1 MFFDIAFSINWIFY
15 LVLFVVS
22 QIVFLQT
29 FKHVAKSSKSIGALT
44 VLVQLISVG
53 ACLIL
58 IPLDAWR
65 WPSGSDW
72 WMWVLL
78 GASFVLFAVNDRL
91 DATTRKNLDITVD
104 TMMHQSYRILFFPL
118 FLLMAT
124 ICWGFTP
131 TFWWS
136 AIIGG
141 TIIVIA
147 NMFLIYERGTFH
159 FNKYVLLKMVSVVF
173 FTFAFTFQIFAVSSF
188 NVPFFGIL
196 SFGIPALI
204 LLSMRQATPKTVVQE
219 IKRKQWQLIIIC
231 GIAQAI
237 FMISILILMNRNFD
251 SDNMQVNAITAIYVL
266 LNVVF
271 AYIFLRER
279 SSLVK
284 KSIIACVIV
293 ACMVLIALQ
302 PF

>member
-1 MFFDIAFSINWIFY
+1 MLSLMFDINWLVY

-29 FKHVAKSSKSIGALT
+29 FKVIARNSKSIGALT
-44 VLVQLISVG
+44 VLVELVSVG

-58 IPLDAWR
+58 IPFDAWR
-65 WPSGSDW
+65 WPTGSEW

-78 GASFVLFAVNDRL
+78 GVSFVLYAVNDRL

-131 TFWWS
+131 KFWWS

-147 NMFLIYERGTFH
+147 NMFLIYERGTFR
-159 FNKYVLLKMVSVVF
+159 FNKFVLLKMLSVLF

-188 NVPFFGIL
+188 NVPFFGIM

-204 LLSMRQATPKTVVQE
+204 LLSMRQATPKSVVE
-219 IKRKQWQLIIIC
+219 EVRRKEWGLILIC
-231 GIAQAI
+231 GVAQAV
-237 FMISILILMNRNFD
+237 FMISILILMSKNFGAD
-251 SDNMQVNAITAIYVL
+251 KVQVNAISAVYVL

-279 SSLVK
+279 SNLVR
-284 KSIIACVIV
+284 KSVIACVIV
-293 ACMVLIALQ
+293 ACMVLIAVQ